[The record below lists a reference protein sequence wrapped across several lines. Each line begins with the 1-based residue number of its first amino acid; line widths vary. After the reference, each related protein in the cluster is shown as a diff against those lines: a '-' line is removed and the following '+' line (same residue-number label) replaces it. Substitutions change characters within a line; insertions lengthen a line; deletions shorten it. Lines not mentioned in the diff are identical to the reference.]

1 MKLPRQCCR
10 PACSRSAVA
19 TLTFVYAESTAVIG
33 PLATSDEPH
42 SWDLCEEHARRIT
55 VPRGWEML
63 RSERGFSAPVAEDY
77 ELTAL
82 AEAVREVGARGIAG
96 AVGRAPGFDQ
106 DVFDDAQ
113 AGRHRAGTSNGRGAG
128 TPNGRGAGAP
138 GGRGAG
144 APGGRGAGASGG
156 YGAGAPTGDGRSVS
170 DAPRRSG
177 AVKPRPGRRGHLRV
191 LPDPVD

>member
-1 MKLPRQCCR
+1 M
-10 PACSRSAVA
+10 A

-42 SWDLCEEHARRIT
+42 SWDLCDEHARRIT

-82 AEAVREVGARGIAG
+82 AEAVREAGGSRVGDRRAFPETALREPYDGFDDLPG
-96 AVGRAPGFDQ
+96 RNRAPAAAVETT
-106 DVFDDAQ
+106 DVATRTRQ
-113 AGRHRAGTSNGRGAG
+113 
-128 TPNGRGAGAP
+128 
-138 GGRGAG
+138 
-144 APGGRGAGASGG
+144 
-156 YGAGAPTGDGRSVS
+156 
-170 DAPRRSG
+170 
-177 AVKPRPGRRGHLRV
+177 VKPRPGRRGHLRV

>member
-10 PACSRSAVA
+10 PGCARSAVA

-33 PLATSDEPH
+33 PLASSAEPH
-42 SWDLCEEHARRIT
+42 SWDLCDEHARRIT

-82 AEAVREVGARGIAG
+82 AEAVREASTG
-96 AVGRAPGFDQ
+96 GRAGRVAADVSRADPLDGFDDLQ
-106 DVFDDAQ
+106 S
-113 AGRHRAGTSNGRGAG
+113 GRHRASARSDGRPGEVG
-128 TPNGRGAGAP
+128 SRGAGA
-138 GGRGAG
+138 
-144 APGGRGAGASGG
+144 
-156 YGAGAPTGDGRSVS
+156 T
-170 DAPRRSG
+170 
-177 AVKPRPGRRGHLRV
+177 KPRPGRRGHLRV